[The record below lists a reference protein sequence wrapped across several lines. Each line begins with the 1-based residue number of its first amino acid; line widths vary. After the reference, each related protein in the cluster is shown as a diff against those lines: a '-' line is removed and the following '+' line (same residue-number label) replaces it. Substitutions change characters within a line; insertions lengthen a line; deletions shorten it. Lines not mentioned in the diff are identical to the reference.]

1 MHRRRRTA
9 LLLTAAIAAAAPLLT
24 ACGNDAHPGAA
35 AVVGGQRITVSQ
47 LDERVGEV
55 RAAQRATVQD
65 EAQYQQVIARTG
77 TLTRDTLHTM
87 VLDRVL
93 HRAAED
99 AGVTVSR
106 KEIQAMRSGLEQQ
119 AGGAKGLETTWLQQ
133 YGIPPERLDDNLR
146 LQLEAQ
152 KLAEKLG
159 TNTDRPEFWKALSD
173 ASKDLDVDL
182 NPRYGTWDVQKS
194 SRADAKTPWVRDVTT
209 AQTQQQGM

>member
-9 LLLTAAIAAAAPLLT
+9 LVLTAAIAAAAPLLT
-24 ACGNDAHPGAA
+24 ACGNEAHPGAA

-47 LDERVGEV
+47 LEERVGEV
-55 RAAQRATVQD
+55 RAAQRAAVQND
-65 EAQYQQVIARTG
+65 AQYQQAIARTG

-99 AGVTVSR
+99 VGVTVTR
-106 KEIQAMRSGLEQQ
+106 REIQGMRSALEEQ
-119 AGGAKGLETTWLQQ
+119 AGGAKALETTWLQQ
-133 YGIPPERLDDNLR
+133 YGIPPQRLEENLR

-159 TNTDRPEFWKALSD
+159 TDTNRPEFWKALSK
-173 ASKDLDVDL
+173 ASKDLKVDL

-194 SRADAKTPWVRDVTT
+194 SRADARTPWVRDVT
-209 AQTQQQGM
+209 AARTQQSM

>member
-9 LLLTAAIAAAAPLLT
+9 LLLTASIAAAAPLLT
-24 ACGNDAHPGAA
+24 ACGSDAHPGAA

-55 RAAQRATVQD
+55 RAAQRAAVQD

-119 AGGAKGLETTWLQQ
+119 AGGAEALETAWLQQ
-133 YGIPPERLDDNLR
+133 YGIPPQRLDENLR

-152 KLAEKLG
+152 KLAEELG

-173 ASKDLDVDL
+173 ASKDLNVDL

-194 SRADAKTPWVRDVTT
+194 SRADAKTPWVRDVTA
-209 AQTQQQGM
+209 AQTQQGM